1 MDGLRRRARTSPRY
15 KWYALVALLLGMF
28 STGISITILT
38 AVLPTI
44 AREFGVG
51 SSTVAWVVTGPMLIF
66 GVLMPTMGKAGD
78 LYGRKRVYLLAWGLW
93 TLFTGLAALSW
104 SAGSLIALRL
114 IGAAAGAATGPT
126 AMALI
131 LGAFPAEERVTAMG
145 WWSFMGAGAPV
156 IGLVAGGPLVDLV
169 GWRWI
174 FGVTPP
180 LAAPGLLL
188 AWIVL
193 RPDRPQIRPIFDV
206 RGSVTLGAAMG
217 SLLFGLNRLGATG
230 RWDGPDVLLPLTLAP
245 VFLAGFLYAE
255 RRHPEP
261 LFRLGYFRERNVA
274 LPLGI
279 QLLGNLPYMGTFFL
293 TPFLLQSVLGYDNT
307 RTALALIPRPLSNS
321 LMSAAA
327 GYVALKV
334 GERTTSVAGLGA
346 IMTGSFVL
354 AGVGPSSSVGHVLV
368 ALTVTGLGMGL
379 SLPGLTSSVANAV
392 DEKDLGAMSAAQG
405 MIQMVGMVL
414 GMQGLQTIQVARARV
429 VGEAAAFSEA
439 FLVGALIA
447 AVGLVLAFWVR
458 PMHRTT
464 PAPPTESPEAGLIPE
479 PAGD

>member
-1 MDGLRRRARTSPRY
+1 MDGVRRRARTSPRY
-15 KWYALVALLLGMF
+15 KWYALFVLLLGFF
-28 STGISITILT
+28 STGVSITILT

-44 AREFGVG
+44 AREFDVG
-51 SSTVAWVVTGPMLIF
+51 SSTVAWVVTAPMLVF
-66 GVLMPTMGKAGD
+66 GVLMPTMGKLGD
-78 LYGRKRVYLLAWGLW
+78 LYGRKRVYLIGWALW

-104 SAGSLIALRL
+104 SAGSLIAFRF
-114 IGAAAGAATGPT
+114 IGSAAGAATGPS

-131 LGAFPAEERVTAMG
+131 LTAFPARERVTAMG

-180 LAAPGLLL
+180 LAAPGLVL
-188 AWIVL
+188 AWLVL
-193 RPDRPQIRPIFDV
+193 RPDRPEVRPIFDLP
-206 RGSVTLGAAMG
+206 GSVTLGATTG

-230 RWDGPDVLLPLTLAP
+230 SWESPDVAVPLALTP
-245 VFLAGFLYAE
+245 VFLAAFLYVE
-255 RRHPEP
+255 RDHPEP
-261 LFRLGYFRERNVA
+261 LFRLTYFRRRNVA
-274 LPLGI
+274 VPLAL

-293 TPFLLQSVLGYDNT
+293 TPFLLQSILGYDNT
-307 RTALALIPRPLSNS
+307 RTALTLVPRPLANS

-327 GYVALKV
+327 GYVALRV

-346 IMTGSFVL
+346 IMAGSFVL
-354 AGVGPSSSVGHVLV
+354 AGVGPASGIVHVLV
-368 ALTVTGLGMGL
+368 ALAVTGVGMGM

-392 DEKDLGAMSAAQG
+392 DDRDLGAMSAAQG
-405 MIQMVGMVL
+405 MVQMVGMVL
-414 GMQGLQTIQVARARV
+414 GMQGLQTVQAARAPV

-439 FLVGALIA
+439 FFVGGLIA
-447 AVGLVLAFWVR
+447 AAGLVLAFWVR
-458 PMHRTT
+458 SMHRTHPT
-464 PAPPTESPEAGLIPE
+464 PPTESPEAGLIPE